1 MAEEKRDEIMQEI
14 DPRIAIMREI
24 KMQRIQRHMTQQELS
39 RKTGIIQAD
48 ISKLENGQSNP
59 SVRTLMRIAEGLDMT
74 LLIEFIEKH

>member
-24 KMQRIQRHMTQQELS
+24 KMQRIQRYMTQQELS

>member
-1 MAEEKRDEIMQEI
+1 
-14 DPRIAIMREI
+14 MREI

>member
-59 SVRTLMRIAEGLDMT
+59 SVRTLMRIAEGLDMI

>member
-1 MAEEKRDEIMQEI
+1 MAEEKRDKIMQEI

>member
-1 MAEEKRDEIMQEI
+1 
-14 DPRIAIMREI
+14 
-24 KMQRIQRHMTQQELS
+24 MTQQELS

>member
-1 MAEEKRDEIMQEI
+1 MQEI

>member
-1 MAEEKRDEIMQEI
+1 MAEEKRDKIMQEI

-48 ISKLENGQSNP
+48 ISKLETGLANP
-59 SVRTLMRIAEGLDMT
+59 SIRTLARIAQGLGMT
-74 LLIEFIEKH
+74 LHVEFIDTH